1 MPAVTSIYT
10 IPALRIAH
18 KSCIT
23 PLCTFAGWKTMKF
36 IGKLLVYLLVA
47 LLIVIL
53 ALYILLQTRW
63 GAAQVSSWVTVNT
76 DYELSFDKMNHRF
89 SSPSHLIL
97 ENVTFGRDG
106 KPATL
111 VAKKVDIG
119 LSSRQVT
126 DPLHMDTITLFDGT
140 LNLSPQTA
148 PLPLQ
153 ADRLQ
158 LSNMAFNSP
167 NTEWDLSAQKVTGGV
182 SPWQPEA
189 GNVLGKN
196 AQIQMSAGSLTLNG
210 VPATNVLIE
219 GQLNG
224 KEVVLNTIGADMA
237 RGSLTGSALR
247 NADGSWV
254 IDTLRLNEIRLQSDK
269 TLMAFFA
276 PLGTIPS
283 LQIGRLDVTDARL
296 QGPDWAVT
304 DLDLSLRNLTISKG
318 DWQSQDGRLSMNASE
333 FIYGSLHLF
342 DPILN
347 AEFSPQ
353 GMALRQF
360 TSRWEGGMVRT
371 SGNWLRDGKAL
382 VLDDV
387 AIAGLEYTLPQNWK
401 ALWMEP
407 LPEWLNSVTL
417 QKFGLSRN
425 LVIDIDPAFP
435 WQITSLDGYG
445 ANLQLVKDHQWG
457 VWSGSATL
465 NGAAATFN
473 RVDVRRPSLAL
484 NANAAT
490 VNITDLSAFTE
501 KGILEATATVSQLPQ
516 RQTTVSLN
524 GRGVPLNVLQQWGWP
539 ALPVTGDGNIQLT
552 ASGSVQANAPL
563 KPTVNGK
570 LSAVNMDKQQV
581 EQTMTGGVVSTV
593 APVQ

>member
-1 MPAVTSIYT
+1 
-10 IPALRIAH
+10 
-18 KSCIT
+18 
-23 PLCTFAGWKTMKF
+23 MKF

-63 GAAQVSSWVTVNT
+63 GATQVSSWVTVNT

-89 SSPSHLIL
+89 SSPSHIIL

-119 LSSRQVT
+119 LSSRQIT

-148 PLPLQ
+148 PLPFQ

-158 LSNMAFNSP
+158 LNNMAFNSP

-189 GNVLGKN
+189 GNVLGN
-196 AQIQMSAGSLTLNG
+196 HAQIQMSAGSLTLNG

-247 NADGSWV
+247 NADGSWI
-254 IDTLRLNEIRLQSDK
+254 IDTMRLNEIRLQSDK
-269 TLMAFFA
+269 TLTAFFA
-276 PLGTIPS
+276 PLATIPS

-304 DLDLSLRNLTISKG
+304 DLDLSLRNLTLSKG
-318 DWQSQDGRLSMNASE
+318 DWQSQEGRLSMKASE

-401 ALWMEP
+401 ALWMAP

-445 ANLQLVKDHQWG
+445 ANLQLVKDRQWG
-457 VWSGSATL
+457 VWGGSATL

-516 RQTTVSLN
+516 RQTAVSLN
-524 GRGVPLNVLQQWGWP
+524 GRGVPLSVLQQWGWP
-539 ALPVTGDGNIQLT
+539 ALPIAGDGNIQLT
-552 ASGSVQANAPL
+552 ASGSVQASAPL

-581 EQTMTGGVVSTV
+581 EQTMTGGVVSAM
-593 APVQ
+593 APAQ

>member
-1 MPAVTSIYT
+1 
-10 IPALRIAH
+10 
-18 KSCIT
+18 
-23 PLCTFAGWKTMKF
+23 MKF

-47 LLIVIL
+47 LLIVVL

-63 GAAQVSSWVTVNT
+63 GASQVSSWVTVNT
-76 DYELSFDKMNHRF
+76 DYELNFDLMDHRF
-89 SSPSHLIL
+89 SSPSHIIL

-119 LSSRQVT
+119 LSSRQFT
-126 DPLHMDTITLFDGT
+126 DPLHMDTITLSDGT

-148 PLPLQ
+148 PLPFQ

-158 LSNMAFNSP
+158 LDNMAFNSP

-189 GNVLGKN
+189 GNVLGQN

-210 VPATNVLIE
+210 VPASNVLIQ
-219 GQLNG
+219 GQING

-247 NADGSWV
+247 NADGSWI
-254 IDTLRLNEIRLQSDK
+254 IDTLRLNETRLQSDK
-269 TLMAFFA
+269 SLMDFFTPITTL
-276 PLGTIPS
+276 PS
-283 LQIGRLDVTDARL
+283 LQIGRLEVTDASL

-304 DLDLSLRNLTISKG
+304 DLDLSLRNMTLSKG
-318 DWQSQDGRLSMNASE
+318 DWQSQEGRLSMNASE
-333 FIYGSLHLF
+333 FIYGSVHLF

-353 GMALRQF
+353 GVALRQF

-382 VLDDV
+382 ELDDA

-401 ALWMEP
+401 TLWMDP

-417 QKFGLSRN
+417 KKFGLSRN

-445 ANLQLVKDHQWG
+445 ANLQVVKDRQWG
-457 VWSGSATL
+457 VWGGNATL

-473 RVDVRRPSLAL
+473 RVDVRRPSLSL
-484 NANAAT
+484 NANAST
-490 VNITDLSAFTE
+490 VNITELSAFTE

-524 GRGVPLNVLQQWGWP
+524 GRGVPLNIINQWGWP

-552 ASGSVQANAPL
+552 ATGSVQANAPL

-570 LSAVNMDKQQV
+570 LNAANMDKQQV
-581 EQTMTGGVVSTV
+581 QQVMTGGVVTTV
-593 APVQ
+593 PAAPPSPQPSP

>member
-1 MPAVTSIYT
+1 
-10 IPALRIAH
+10 
-18 KSCIT
+18 
-23 PLCTFAGWKTMKF
+23 MKF

-63 GAAQVSSWVTVNT
+63 GATQVSSWVTVNT

-119 LSSRQVT
+119 LSSRQIT

-148 PLPLQ
+148 PLPFQ

-158 LSNMAFNSP
+158 LNNMAFNSP

-189 GNVLGKN
+189 GNVLGN
-196 AQIQMSAGSLTLNG
+196 HAQIQMSAGSLALNG

-247 NADGSWV
+247 NADGSWI
-254 IDTLRLNEIRLQSDK
+254 IDTMRLNEIRLQSDK
-269 TLMAFFA
+269 TLTAFFA
-276 PLGTIPS
+276 PLTTIPS

-304 DLDLSLRNLTISKG
+304 DLDLSLRNLTLSKG
-318 DWQSQDGRLSMNASE
+318 DWQSQEGRLSMNASE

-401 ALWMEP
+401 ALWMAP

-445 ANLQLVKDHQWG
+445 ASLQLVKDRQWG
-457 VWSGSATL
+457 VWGGSATL

-524 GRGVPLNVLQQWGWP
+524 GRGVPLSVLQQWGWP
-539 ALPVTGDGNIQLT
+539 ALPITGDGNIQLT
-552 ASGSVQANAPL
+552 ASGSVEASAPL

-581 EQTMTGGVVSTV
+581 EQTMTGGVVSAM
-593 APVQ
+593 APAQ

>member
-1 MPAVTSIYT
+1 
-10 IPALRIAH
+10 
-18 KSCIT
+18 
-23 PLCTFAGWKTMKF
+23 MKF

-63 GAAQVSSWVTVNT
+63 GATQVSSWVTVNT

-89 SSPSHLIL
+89 SSPSHIIL

-119 LSSRQVT
+119 LSSRQIT

-148 PLPLQ
+148 PLPFQ

-158 LSNMAFNSP
+158 LNNMAFNSP

-189 GNVLGKN
+189 GNVLGN
-196 AQIQMSAGSLTLNG
+196 HAQIQMSAGSLTLNG

-247 NADGSWV
+247 NADGSWI
-254 IDTLRLNEIRLQSDK
+254 IDTMRLNEIRLQSDK
-269 TLMAFFA
+269 TLTAFFA
-276 PLGTIPS
+276 PLATIPS

-304 DLDLSLRNLTISKG
+304 DLDLSLRNLTLSKG
-318 DWQSQDGRLSMNASE
+318 DWQSQEGRLSMNASE

-401 ALWMEP
+401 ALWMAP

-425 LVIDIDPAFP
+425 LVIGIDPAFP

-445 ANLQLVKDHQWG
+445 ANLQLVKDRQWG
-457 VWSGSATL
+457 VWGGSATL

-524 GRGVPLNVLQQWGWP
+524 GRGVPLSVLQQWGWP
-539 ALPVTGDGNIQLT
+539 ALPIAGDGNIQLT

-581 EQTMTGGVVSTV
+581 EQTMTGGVVSAM
-593 APVQ
+593 APAQ